1 MSLSAT
7 EAPPDEAYFGW
18 EADESDEMMEAP
30 RPRPRPGPVPVAR
43 PPTYPQQPPGGGQQ
57 GQYVT
62 RVELQAELARVG
74 AQITTNST
82 AIRRVDT
89 RTQTVA
95 DSQRRQVTT
104 QRRENAAI
112 RRDVR
117 ETRELAAIL
126 PLLTPRPQSVALTE
140 PVAGLAQGE
149 RVVVDRG
156 TDTLTTLLP
165 LLLLGGFGGTATGTS
180 DTGGG
185 SAGGGGGLDSSP
197 LLLIALLTSQQRR

>member
-7 EAPPDEAYFGW
+7 EAPPDEAYLGW
-18 EADESDEMMEAP
+18 EADESDEMMEA
-30 RPRPRPGPVPVAR
+30 RPRPRPVQVAQPR
-43 PPTYPQQPPGGGQQ
+43 PPTYPPQPPGGGQQ

-62 RVELQAELARVG
+62 WVQLQAELARVG

-95 DSQRRQVTT
+95 DSQRRQVAT

-117 ETRELAAIL
+117 DTRELAAIL

-165 LLLLGGFGGTATGTS
+165 LLLLGGLGGSSATTDTS
-180 DTGGG
+180 GGG
-185 SAGGGGGLDSSP
+185 SASAGGGGLESSS
-197 LLLIALLTSQQRR
+197 LLLFALLAGQRR